1 MTTIAD
7 DFGVWNNLG
16 TVSPILNE
24 WVKFPFQAIGGLNS
38 IRLSFN
44 YDLSLINDNNS
55 YGLLRWTFNAGSNEL
70 IAKPQR
76 VYVDKKTIILDLPI
90 PQDLKDRGVYYRYFE
105 IKKRPYYIPKWKIKD
120 LNWQVKLEEL
130 WG

>member
-44 YDLSLINDNNS
+44 YDLNLINDNNS

-76 VYVDKKTIILDLPI
+76 VYVDKKTILARVVLSKIRSL
-90 PQDLKDRGVYYRYFE
+90 LKTLLKTL
-105 IKKRPYYIPKWKIKD
+105 IYI
-120 LNWQVKLEEL
+120 
-130 WG
+130 